1 MMGLMLH
8 TNAKQLITGQNY
20 QDALEVLS
28 MGEVSYWC
36 LFATDSFVFFLI
48 SLVTWLLHACYSS
61 YEHVS
66 VGSKCSSSRK
76 FPVTKNVA

>member
-36 LFATDSFVFFLI
+36 LFATDSFVFKKFH
-48 SLVTWLLHACYSS
+48 LLHGFSMLVIAAMNMFLW
-61 YEHVS
+61 EV
-66 VGSKCSSSRK
+66 
-76 FPVTKNVA
+76 NVVVAENFQ